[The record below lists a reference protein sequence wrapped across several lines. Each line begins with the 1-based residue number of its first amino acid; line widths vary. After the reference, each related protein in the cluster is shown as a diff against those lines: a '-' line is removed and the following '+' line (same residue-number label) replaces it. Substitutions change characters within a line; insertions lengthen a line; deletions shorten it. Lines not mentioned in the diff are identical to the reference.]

1 MSSNTLPSGGLSRLI
16 FDSPLAPLG
25 KRVASIAS
33 RVRGSREMSSGAL
46 SADRVSSR
54 RLRSEP
60 SSVSFR
66 GTGGDEE
73 SRSGS
78 WALWRV
84 QIRAILRLELRK
96 TLLARR
102 GFWIYLLAFA
112 PFVLFAGH
120 SFYDLKTGKL
130 GDIGEDTHVFAA
142 VFQFFFLRL
151 SIFFGCVGIFM
162 NLFRGEVLEKSLHY
176 YFLAPVRRSVL
187 VAGKFLSGFIAAGL
201 IFGASTLLQFFAL
214 YWQYDSTVRQ
224 EYFYHGHGLDH
235 LAVYV
240 GVTLLACLGYGSVF
254 LAAGVLFRNPL
265 IPTLVVLL
273 WEAIS
278 GFLPPLLQ
286 KFSVIFYLKSLC
298 PVSVPAGVSLDRGN
312 PLALIAV
319 NPTPASVI
327 TAVLGLVMLSIAV
340 LIFSSLKVR
349 HMEIDYGTE

>member
-1 MSSNTLPSGGLSRLI
+1 MTSDRPTSGG
-16 FDSPLAPLG
+16 
-25 KRVASIAS
+25 
-33 RVRGSREMSSGAL
+33 SS
-46 SADRVSSR
+46 SD
-54 RLRSEP
+54 RLRNELSN
-60 SSVSFR
+60 VSFR
-66 GTGGDEE
+66 GAVGDEE
-73 SRSGS
+73 SRTGS
-78 WALWRV
+78 WALWRA
-84 QIRAILRLELRK
+84 QIRAILRLELKK
-96 TLLARR
+96 TLLGRR

-112 PFVLFAGH
+112 PFLLFAGH
-120 SFYDLKTGKL
+120 SFYDLRTGQL
-130 GDIGEDTHVFAA
+130 ADIGEDTHVFAA

-187 VAGKFLSGFIAAGL
+187 VAGKFLSGLIAAGI
-201 IFGASTLLQFFAL
+201 IFGVSTVLQFFAL
-214 YWQYDSTVRQ
+214 YWQFDSTVRQ

-278 GFLPPLLQ
+278 GFLPSMLQ

-298 PVSVPAGVSLDRGN
+298 PVSVPPEISLDRGN
-312 PLALIAV
+312 PLALFAV

-327 TAVLGLVMLSIAV
+327 TAVLGLILLSVAV
-340 LIFSSLKVR
+340 LVFSSLKVR
-349 HMEIDYGTE
+349 HMEVDYGTE